1 MTQQTDIQETIAMAS
16 KPSNPFTD
24 LPLSKWRDVF
34 FALPEE
40 VQEHLIVDMSR
51 SELET
56 FIDWLD
62 PDEVTDVLGYTDEE
76 TRETLLATLDSER
89 REKIDFLLSFDPESA
104 AGVMSLDYVTVDETR
119 DFPEVIERVRR
130 FEERRGRV
138 PTIFVTGDGELQGEL
153 PGAALSV
160 ADPETETISDYVQ
173 ETPYVRYD
181 RDDEAVLE
189 VFRQNRERSV
199 AVLDEEE
206 DILGVIHAEDL
217 LRLLEEARGQ
227 TLYEFTGVAE
237 EESVLDG
244 PGTKVRRRYKWLI
257 LNLGTAFMAAAVV
270 GLFEST
276 IAAVAILAAYMPVVA
291 GMGGNAGTQA
301 MAVTV
306 RGISLGEVSLNTGKR
321 VIFNEVV
328 AGAVNGMITGVLV
341 AVIAIAF
348 SFGEFGLLLGGV
360 IGISMVANLVIA
372 GFFGAITPLLLDR
385 VGFDPATSAT
395 IFITTATDVLGFFC
409 LPRIGPGG
417 PVISA
422 AGKLLSLDVLD

>member
-1 MTQQTDIQETIAMAS
+1 MTRQTDIQETVAMATE
-16 KPSNPFTD
+16 PSTPFTD
-24 LPLSKWRDVF
+24 LPVNEWRDVF
-34 FALPEE
+34 FRLTEE
-40 VQEHLIVDMSR
+40 VQEHLIADMSR
-51 SELET
+51 DELET
-56 FIDWLD
+56 FIDRLD

-76 TRETLLATLDSER
+76 TREAMLATLDSER
-89 REKIDFLLSFDPESA
+89 RKKIEFLLSFDPESA

-119 DFPEVIERVRR
+119 NFPEVVERVRR
-130 FEERRGRV
+130 FEERTGQV
-138 PTIFVTGDGELQGEL
+138 PTIFVTDDGELRGEL

-160 ADPETETISDYVQ
+160 ADEETETIGDYVQ
-173 ETPYVRYD
+173 ETPHIRYD
-181 RDDEAVLE
+181 RDDEEVLE
-189 VFRQNRERSV
+189 VFKQNRERSV

-217 LRLLEEARGQ
+217 LRLLEEARGE

-348 SFGEFGLLLGGV
+348 SFGEFGVLLGAV
-360 IGISMVANLVIA
+360 IGVSMVANLVIA

-385 VGFDPATSAT
+385 MGYDPATSAT
-395 IFITTATDVLGFFC
+395 IFITTATDVLGFFVF
-409 LPRIGPGG
+409 LGLAQA
-417 PVISA
+417 V
-422 AGKLLSLDVLD
+422 LL

>member
-1 MTQQTDIQETIAMAS
+1 MYGLYVTQQTDLQEALAMDPE
-16 KPSNPFTD
+16 PSDPFTD
-24 LPLSKWRDVF
+24 LPRSEWRNVF
-34 FALPEE
+34 FGLTED
-40 VQEHLIVDMSR
+40 VKEHLVADMSR
-51 SELET
+51 SELER
-56 FIDWLD
+56 FIDRLD

-76 TRETLLATLDSER
+76 TREALLATLDGQR

-119 DFPEVIERVRR
+119 GFSDVIERVRR
-130 FEERRGRV
+130 FEERTGQV
-138 PTIFVTGDGELQGEL
+138 PTIFVTADGKLRGEL

-173 ETPYVRYD
+173 ETPQVRYD
-181 RDDEAVLE
+181 RDDEEVLE

-206 DILGVIHAEDL
+206 NILGVIHAEDL
-217 LRLLEEARGQ
+217 LLLLEEARGE
-227 TLYEFTGVAE
+227 TLYEFTGVTE

-244 PGTKVRRRYKWLI
+244 PATKVRRRYKWLI

-306 RGISLGEVSLNTGKR
+306 RGISLGEVSLNTGTR

-328 AGAVNGMITGVLV
+328 AGAVNGTITGVLV
-341 AVIAIAF
+341 AVIATAF
-348 SFGEFGLLLGGV
+348 SFGEFGILLGVV
-360 IGISMVANLVIA
+360 IGISMVANLVIS
-372 GFFGAITPLLLDR
+372 GFFGAITPMLLDR
-385 VGFDPATSAT
+385 MGYDPATSAT
-395 IFITTATDVLGFFC
+395 IFITTATDVLGFLVF
-409 LPRIGPGG
+409 LGLARA
-417 PVISA
+417 V
-422 AGKLLSLDVLD
+422 LL

>member
-1 MTQQTDIQETIAMAS
+1 MTQQTDIQEAVAMAS
-16 KPSNPFTD
+16 EPSTPFTD
-24 LPLSKWRDVF
+24 LPVNEWRDVF
-34 FALPEE
+34 FGLTED
-40 VQEHLIVDMSR
+40 VKEHLIADMSR
-51 SELET
+51 DELER
-56 FIDWLD
+56 FIHRLD

-76 TRETLLATLDSER
+76 TREAVLATLDSER

-119 DFPEVIERVRR
+119 DFPDVVERVRR
-130 FEERRGRV
+130 FEERTGQV
-138 PTIFVTGDGELQGEL
+138 PTIFVTDDGELRGEL

-173 ETPYVRYD
+173 ETPHIRYD
-181 RDDEAVLE
+181 REDEVVLE
-189 VFRQNRERSV
+189 VFKQNRERSV

-217 LRLLEEARGQ
+217 LRLLEEARGE

-321 VIFNEVV
+321 VIFNEVA

-341 AVIAIAF
+341 AIIAIAF
-348 SFGEFGLLLGGV
+348 SFGEFGVLLGAV

-385 VGFDPATSAT
+385 MGYDPATSAT
-395 IFITTATDVLGFFC
+395 IFITTATDVLGFFVF
-409 LPRIGPGG
+409 LGLAQA
-417 PVISA
+417 V
-422 AGKLLSLDVLD
+422 LL

>member
-1 MTQQTDIQETIAMAS
+1 MAPE
-16 KPSNPFTD
+16 PSDSFTN
-24 LPLSKWRDVF
+24 LPRNQWRDVF
-34 FALPEE
+34 FSLSEDVKE
-40 VQEHLIVDMSR
+40 YLITDMSR

-56 FIDWLD
+56 FIDQLD
-62 PDEVTDVLGYTDEE
+62 PDEVTEVLGYTDEV
-76 TRETLLATLDSER
+76 TREGLLTTLDSER
-89 REKIDFLLSFDPESA
+89 REKINFLLSFDPESA
-104 AGVMSLDYVTVDETR
+104 AGVMSLDYVTVDERR

-130 FEERRGRV
+130 FEEREGKV
-138 PTIFVTGDGELQGEL
+138 PTIFVTGNGELRGEL
-153 PGAALSV
+153 PGGALSV

-173 ETPYVRYD
+173 KTPFVRYD
-181 RDDEAVLE
+181 RDDEEVLE
-189 VFRQNRERSV
+189 VFTQNRERSV

-206 DILGVIHAEDL
+206 DVLGVIHAEDL
-217 LRLLEEARGQ
+217 LRLLEERQGE

-244 PGTKVRRRYKWLI
+244 IGMKVRRRYKWLI

-321 VIFNEVV
+321 VIFNEAA
-328 AGAVNGMITGVLV
+328 AGAVNGLITGVLV
-341 AVIAIAF
+341 AVIATTF
-348 SFGEFGLLLGGV
+348 SFGEFGLLLGAV
-360 IGISMVANLVIA
+360 IGVSMVANLVIA

-385 VGFDPATSAT
+385 IGYDPATSAT
-395 IFITTATDVLGFFC
+395 IFITTATDILGFFVF
-409 LPRIGPGG
+409 LGLAQA
-417 PVISA
+417 V
-422 AGKLLSLDVLD
+422 LL